1 MAGAATMAAASE
13 AAAGWEAAAGA
24 MEAMVGGGEASA
36 EQVGAGSKHSCRRHE
51 ARSYRYN
58 TMSRNGRGHAP
69 HIAALR
75 QRLDDLERWALRF
88 IEPHQTL
95 PTAVTIVAGSGA
107 RS

>member
-1 MAGAATMAAASE
+1 MAVAATMAAASE

-58 TMSRNGRGHAP
+58 TMSRNDRGHAQPESRAEPRTAHP
-69 HIAALR
+69 HRATYCR
-75 QRLDDLERWALRF
+75 TW
-88 IEPHQTL
+88 
-95 PTAVTIVAGSGA
+95 VTP
-107 RS
+107 RRP